1 VRHES
6 LPPPKR
12 CRIAQFQTDAGSSS
26 SGSGDPQLH
35 TPSFNFNPS
44 LPFPDP
50 QHAEVSDRFIDDVLL
65 NLHLHTR
72 THRAIDN
79 SDNEGPE
86 DTPKGDAVKAPDSV
100 DPGTNDFSDGEDV
113 DTEGNVDPCEGII
126 VDWDTFAE
134 ELGEF
139 EPSSLHI
146 PGLTGV
152 FVLRRVLYLG
162 PRLKYHMSVHDE
174 AQE

>member
-1 VRHES
+1 MNPLH
-6 LPPPKR
+6 LP
-12 CRIAQFQTDAGSSS
+12 
-26 SGSGDPQLH
+26 SGVASPNLRQMPALRDPQLPA
-35 TPSFNFNPS
+35 PSFDFNPS

-50 QHAEVSDRFIDDVLL
+50 QRAEVSDRFIDDVLL

-72 THRAIDN
+72 THRAIDD

-86 DTPKGDAVKAPDSV
+86 DAPEGDAVEAPDSV
-100 DPGTNDFSDGEDV
+100 DPGTNDFGDGEDV
-113 DTEGNVDPCEGII
+113 DTEGDVDPCEGNI

-139 EPSSLHI
+139 ETSSLHI

-162 PRLKYHMSVHDE
+162 PRLKYHTSVRDE
-174 AQE
+174 AQEQFI

>member
-1 VRHES
+1 M
-6 LPPPKR
+6 
-12 CRIAQFQTDAGSSS
+12 DAGSSS

-35 TPSFNFNPS
+35 APSFDFNPS

-50 QHAEVSDRFIDDVLL
+50 QCAEVSDRFIDDVLL

-72 THRAIDN
+72 THRAIDD

-86 DTPKGDAVKAPDSV
+86 DTPKGDAVEAPDSV
-100 DPGTNDFSDGEDV
+100 DPGTNDFSDGKDV
-113 DTEGNVDPCEGII
+113 DMEGDVDPCEGII

-152 FVLRRVLYLG
+152 FVLRQVLYLG
-162 PRLKYHMSVHDE
+162 PRLKYHTSVRDE